1 MTEVP
6 IESVY
11 SGVVSLKGLRLI
23 MFLAELNGLDIW
35 ATDVGNAYLEA
46 KTLER
51 VFIIAGPEFGE
62 LEGHLLVVFKAL
74 YGLRTSGLRWH
85 ERFADTLR
93 DMYTTAHPRAR

>member
-1 MTEVP
+1 MTAAP
-6 IESVY
+6 TESVY

-23 MFLAELNGLDIW
+23 MFLAELNELHLW

-46 KTLER
+46 KTQEK

-62 LEGHLLVVFKAL
+62 LAGHTLVVFKAL

-85 ERFADTLR
+85 
-93 DMYTTAHPRAR
+93 